1 MYTEDK
7 RESWTKIEIYKYVFY
22 DIKKNLNDLFLNEV
36 LRKNK
41 REVKETGKNKRKRAQ
56 SVGRWSKL

>member
-41 REVKETGKNKRKRAQ
+41 REMKETGKNKRKRA
-56 SVGRWSKL
+56 